1 MTDPRAVSTD
11 GAGVVQALS
20 NGLRSEIEIAKR
32 ARLPLDRVR
41 VALDCL
47 VAARRCV
54 ISSPQTQG
62 TLFRLSDNGND
73 MLKVANAAERK
84 LRL

>member
-1 MTDPRAVSTD
+1 MTDPRAVSTAV
-11 GAGVVQALS
+11 AGVVQALS
-20 NGLRSEIEIAKR
+20 NGLRSEIEIAKQ

-47 VAARRCV
+47 VARRCV
-54 ISSPQTQG
+54 IGSPQTPGG
-62 TLFRLSDNGND
+62 TMFRLSDNGND

>member
-1 MTDPRAVSTD
+1 MTYPVSTD
-11 GAGVVQALS
+11 IAGVVQGLS
-20 NGLRSEIEIAKR
+20 NGPRSEIEIAKQT
-32 ARLPLDRVR
+32 RLPLDRVR

-47 VAARRCV
+47 VARRCV

-73 MLKVANAAERK
+73 MLKVANAAERE

>member
-1 MTDPRAVSTD
+1 MTYPDSTD
-11 GAGVVQALS
+11 IVQVVQALS
-20 NGLRSEIEIAKR
+20 NGLRSEIEISKQ
-32 ARLPLDRVR
+32 ARLSLDRVR

-47 VAARRCV
+47 VARRCV
-54 ISSPQTQG
+54 IGSPQTPG
-62 TLFRLSDNGND
+62 TMFRLSDNGND

>member
-1 MTDPRAVSTD
+1 MTYSVSTD
-11 GAGVVQALS
+11 VAGVVQALS
-20 NGLRSEIEIAKR
+20 NGLRSGIEIAKQ

-47 VAARRCV
+47 VARRCV
-54 ISSPQTQG
+54 IGLSQTPG
-62 TLFRLSDNGND
+62 TMFRLSDNGND
-73 MLKVANAAERK
+73 MLKVANAAEQK

>member
-11 GAGVVQALS
+11 VAGVVQALS
-20 NGLRSEIEIAKR
+20 NGLRSEIEIAKQ

-41 VALDCL
+41 IALDCL
-47 VAARRCV
+47 VVRRCV
-54 ISSPQTQG
+54 ISSPQTSG

-73 MLKVANAAERK
+73 VLKVANAA
-84 LRL
+84 

>member
-1 MTDPRAVSTD
+1 MTYPWVDSTD
-11 GAGVVQALS
+11 IVQVVQALS
-20 NGLRSEIEIAKR
+20 NGLRSEIEIAKQ
-32 ARLPLDRVR
+32 ARLPPDRVR

-47 VAARRCV
+47 VARRCV
-54 ISSPQTQG
+54 IGSPQTPG
-62 TLFRLSDNGND
+62 TMFRLSDNGND

>member
-1 MTDPRAVSTD
+1 MTYPWADSTD
-11 GAGVVQALS
+11 IVQVVQALS
-20 NGLRSEIEIAKR
+20 NGLRSEVEIAKQ

-41 VALDCL
+41 VALHCL
-47 VAARRCV
+47 VARRCV
-54 ISSPQTQG
+54 IGSPQTPG
-62 TLFRLSDNGND
+62 TMFRLSDNGND

>member
-1 MTDPRAVSTD
+1 MSDPRAVSTD
-11 GAGVVQALS
+11 VAGVVQALS
-20 NGLRSEIEIAKR
+20 NGLRSEIEIAKQ

-47 VAARRCV
+47 VARRCV
-54 ISSPQTQG
+54 ISSPQTPG

-84 LRL
+84 LLRL

>member
-1 MTDPRAVSTD
+1 MNDPWVNSTD
-11 GAGVVQALS
+11 IAQVVQALS
-20 NGLRSEIEIAKR
+20 NGLRSEIEIGKQ
-32 ARLPLDRVR
+32 ARLPVDRVR

-47 VAARRCV
+47 VARRCV
-54 ISSPQTQG
+54 IGSPQTPG
-62 TLFRLSDNGND
+62 TMFRLSDTGHD

>member
-1 MTDPRAVSTD
+1 MTYSWVDSTD
-11 GAGVVQALS
+11 IVQVVQALS
-20 NGLRSEIEIAKR
+20 NGLRSEVEIGKQ

-41 VALDCL
+41 VALECL
-47 VAARRCV
+47 LARRCV
-54 ISSPQTQG
+54 IGSPQTPG
-62 TLFRLSDNGND
+62 TMFRLSDNGND

>member
-1 MTDPRAVSTD
+1 MTYPVSTD
-11 GAGVVQALS
+11 VAGVVQALS
-20 NGLRSEIEIAKR
+20 NGLRSEIEIAKQ

-41 VALDCL
+41 GALDYL
-47 VAARRCV
+47 VARSCV
-54 ISSPQTQG
+54 ISSPQAPATM
-62 TLFRLSDNGND
+62 FRLSDNGKD

>member
-1 MTDPRAVSTD
+1 MTHPVSTD
-11 GAGVVQALS
+11 VAGVVQALS
-20 NGLRSEIEIAKR
+20 NGLCSEIEIAKQT
-32 ARLPLDRVR
+32 RLPLDRVR

-47 VAARRCV
+47 VARRCV
-54 ISSPQTQG
+54 IGSPQTPG
-62 TLFRLSDNGND
+62 TMFRLSDHGND

>member
-1 MTDPRAVSTD
+1 MTYPVSTD
-11 GAGVVQALS
+11 VAGVVQALS

-32 ARLPLDRVR
+32 AQLPLDRVR
-41 VALDCL
+41 VALKCL
-47 VAARRCV
+47 LARRCV
-54 ISSPQTQG
+54 IGSPHTAG
-62 TLFRLSDNGND
+62 TMFRLSDNGND

>member
-1 MTDPRAVSTD
+1 MTYPWADSTD
-11 GAGVVQALS
+11 IVQVVQALS
-20 NGLRSEIEIAKR
+20 NGLRSEFEIAKQ

-47 VAARRCV
+47 VARRCV
-54 ISSPQTQG
+54 IGSPQIPG
-62 TLFRLSDNGND
+62 TMFRLSDNGND